1 LGVRLFQTARLEIR
15 LISEKDI
22 EDVRLLHNDFS
33 TLKWLTDNSIVTE
46 AEQIKWFQSLKN
58 NERNRRY
65 VARTITDSTIVGV
78 FRLDDIDFQNK
89 SAQVGLD
96 IAKIFRQKGYA
107 TEIYEQMLGY
117 IFNDLGMNR
126 VGLVTLS
133 NNIPARALYS
143 KFGFKKEGTLRNAIF
158 RDSKFVDLIQYGLLC
173 EEWRSP
179 KW

>member
-1 LGVRLFQTARLEIR
+1 MFQTARLEIR

-33 TLKWLTDNSIVTE
+33 TLKWLTDTSIVTE

-58 NERNRRY
+58 NERHRRY
-65 VARTITDSTIVGV
+65 VARTIADSKIVGV

-96 IAKIFRQKGYA
+96 IEKIFRQKGYA
-107 TEIYEQMLGY
+107 TEIYDQMLKY

-126 VGLVTLS
+126 VSLVTLS
-133 NNIPARALYS
+133 NNIPALALYS
-143 KFGFKKEGTLRNAIF
+143 KLGFKKEGTLRNAIF
-158 RDSKFVDLIQYGLLC
+158 RNGKFIDLIQYGLLS
-173 EEWRSP
+173 EEWGPSNDGNY
-179 KW
+179 